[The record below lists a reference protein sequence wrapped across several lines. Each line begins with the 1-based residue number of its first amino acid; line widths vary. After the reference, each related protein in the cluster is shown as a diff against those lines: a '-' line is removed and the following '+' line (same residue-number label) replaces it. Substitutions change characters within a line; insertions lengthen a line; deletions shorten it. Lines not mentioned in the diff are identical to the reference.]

1 MDAKAVTRGEKR
13 RDEVVGVM
21 SASERVSSC
30 TGARSRFP
38 TDSQG
43 LRFPGASKTGS
54 LCMLT
59 WINNMFVPRRG
70 LSHVISCYLGIM
82 RNPEME
88 NVLSASHPDLK
99 SMNL

>member
-21 SASERVSSC
+21 SASEKVSSC
-30 TGARSRFP
+30 TGARHVFP
-38 TDSQG
+38 
-43 LRFPGASKTGS
+43 
-54 LCMLT
+54 T